1 MSDALNQGLQFMF
14 IGMTGVFSFLVLMVI
29 VMQLVGNL
37 LQKYAHLFPEPV
49 VAKPNLKAAADHAQ
63 IAIAIAAAHHNAKK

>member
-14 IGMTGVFSFLVLMVI
+14 IGMTGVFCFLVLMVI
-29 VMQLVGNL
+29 VMVIVGNF

-49 VAKPNLKAAADHAQ
+49 VAKPSVQQAPDQAQ
-63 IAIAIAAAHHNAKK
+63 IAIAIAAAYHSAKK